1 MAGLLLLLPDG
12 EELRE
17 EEGGQIWNLP
27 PTKIE
32 GGGGNRRGIWD
43 GGREGGGVR
52 PRSLE
57 KQLTKMDCQRAEKEE
72 EGKTPRKGFSSTELS
87 M

>member
-32 GGGGNRRGIWD
+32 GGGGI
-43 GGREGGGVR
+43 GGG
-52 PRSLE
+52 SG
-57 KQLTKMDCQRAEKEE
+57 ME
-72 EGKTPRKGFSSTELS
+72 EGKGEESDLDPSKNN
-87 M
+87 